1 MSSFS
6 KDSNQRGTSALAQ
19 TKVGIGLDEDAEQ
32 RRTLEQLR
40 SVRQVNVLCSV
51 GFASTFDS
59 VDRDSLLQIMAA
71 GGMPTKLLTLIKV
84 NYASTKMKV
93 RAKEG

>member
-19 TKVGIGLDEDAEQ
+19 SKVGIGLDEDAQ
-32 RRTLEQLR
+32 LRRTLEQLR
-40 SVRQVNVLCSV
+40 SVWQANVLCFV
-51 GFASTFDS
+51 DFASAFDS
-59 VDRDSLLQIMAA
+59 VDRDSLLQIMAE

-93 RAKEG
+93 RASEG

>member
-19 TKVGIGLDEDAEQ
+19 TKVGIGLDEDAQ
-32 RRTLEQLR
+32 PRRTLEQLR
-40 SVRQVNVLCSV
+40 SVWQANVLCFV
-51 GFASTFDS
+51 DFASAFDS
-59 VDRDSLLQIMAA
+59 VDRDSLLQTMAA
-71 GGMPTKLLTLIKV
+71 GGMPSKLLTLIKA

-93 RAKEG
+93 RANEG